1 MKKLLSVI
9 LAAAMAAGM
18 TVSALAAPMECGN
31 VWEITVSDNA
41 GQWSGKDIKSTRAD
55 AVHSGSYGA
64 WIYAEG
70 SGASVTF
77 TAPFA
82 KTASDGVYNFT
93 FYTGSVAEG
102 DDWYATRV
110 TTNGASVNTINV
122 RNTIW
127 SKETEGNFTKYTG
140 TITDPASTGI
150 KIQAVNG
157 GWIGIDDI
165 VVTGSDGSV
174 LFEENFE
181 YGYKPKY
188 TSTDKWIVS
197 KADGMYAV
205 FGAGQGY
212 NGTKGLYL
220 NAVGKGT
227 ETLKALIPA
236 RTADG
241 IYKISYDI
249 NMLCGDPKSKIS
261 ISLDDNKTPVSN
273 ADGKSEFVNSYLV
286 NSDMWKIT
294 ELEAGSDKA
303 TNNRWYHVE
312 GTVTSTNTAENYFDI
327 RAVGWTA
334 MNIDNIVVENS
345 KGQVIFSEDFERTTA
360 GTTYTYPYF
369 ISGASANGFA
379 DKIVLSWKNPSVNVT
394 SFKINENGEEIQDS
408 SDFADMLSLEA
419 NDFNTFEITTDIKEG
434 DTHTYDI
441 VYIVDGEE
449 LHKTVTATAG
459 SFSGERGYASNGYY
473 LKNSSFGKSASG
485 NEAFGS
491 VSVDSD
497 EKYSGKTSLR
507 INPNITGSS
516 WNNPNTVELLM
527 QPEPN
532 AVEAGKTYILKFM
545 LKTLN
550 GDGVTLLYNDANG
563 NYYPDTTG
571 YFIEDC
577 GGKNYTT
584 GWMPVEFVFT
594 AQHVNPYIRLYF
606 RGYADAHWIDDV
618 ALYEY
623 NTDTLQTIGN
633 NLIANGGFEY
643 DVENLAISN
652 NAITWTNPEGAG
664 WDYVKIYKK
673 LADGSLKLLG
683 EAFDT
688 SFKLETATEAEETY
702 VVKTVLGNGDITAEH
717 ETGIVKRTADL
728 IVTEPVFDK
737 VTVNGDEITVDKEN
751 ITSLEPGMIKASV
764 NVENAGIEAGYSAK
778 AYMALYNG
786 NKLEKLT
793 SADTTVVQGGRDT
806 LSGILNVENI
816 EGRTLK
822 MFVWT
827 NEMTPVV
834 INSISE

>member
-1 MKKLLSVI
+1 MKKILSVI
-9 LAAAMAAGM
+9 LAAAMAASM
-18 TVSALAAPMECGN
+18 AVSVSAAPMECGN
-31 VWEITVSDNA
+31 TWTEAA
-41 GQWSGKDIKSTRAD
+41 GSNKGSGGSSTLKNETYA
-55 AVHSGSYGA
+55 HSGSYA
-64 WIYAEG
+64 AYIYSDWQDG
-70 SGASVTF
+70 GYITY
-77 TAPFA
+77 TAPISKKA
-82 KTASDGVYNFT
+82 GDGVYNFS
-93 FYTGSVAEG
+93 FYTKSA
-102 DDWYATRV
+102 APAARV
-110 TTNGASVNTINV
+110 TTDGAAVNTYNLGNSLWTV
-122 RNTIW
+122 
-127 SKETEGNFTKYTG
+127 TEEADGFKKYSG
-140 TITDPASTGI
+140 TITDSTSNQI
-150 KIQAVNG
+150 KIQVSKGNWLA
-157 GWIGIDDI
+157 IDDI

-188 TSTDKWIVS
+188 TAADKWIVS
-197 KADGMYAV
+197 KTNEMHAD
-205 FGAGQGY
+205 FGAGKGY

-220 NAVGKGT
+220 NSVGKGT
-227 ETLKALIPA
+227 ETLKALIPT

-249 NMLCGDPKSKIS
+249 NLLCGNPASKIS

-273 ADGKSEFVNSYLV
+273 ADGGSSFVNNFLV
-286 NSDMWKIT
+286 NSDMWNIT
-294 ELEAGSDKA
+294 ELEPDSGNAV
-303 TNNRWYHVE
+303 NRRWYHVE

-327 RAVGWTA
+327 RAAGWTN
-334 MNIDNIVVENS
+334 MNLDNIVVKNS
-345 KGQVIFSEDFERTTA
+345 KDQVIFSEDFENTTA

-369 ISGASANGFA
+369 ISGVSANGFA
-379 DKIVLSWKNPSVNVT
+379 DKIVLSWKNPSVAVT
-394 SFKINENGEEIQDS
+394 SFKINENGEEIPDS
-408 SDFADMLSLEA
+408 VDFAELLKLDA
-419 NDFNTFEITTDIKEG
+419 NEFNKIEIATDIHEG
-434 DTHTYDI
+434 ETHTYDI
-441 VYIVDGEE
+441 VYVVDGEE

-485 NEAFGS
+485 SEAFGS

-507 INPNITGSS
+507 INPNISGSS
-516 WNNPNTVELLM
+516 WNNSNTVELMM
-527 QPEPN
+527 QPEAN
-532 AVEAGKTYILKFM
+532 TVEAGKTYILKFM

-550 GDGVTLLYNDANG
+550 GDGVTLMYNDANG

-571 YFIEDC
+571 YYVEDC

-623 NTDTLQTIGN
+623 NTDTFQTVGG
-633 NLIANGGFEY
+633 NLISNGGFEY
-643 DVENLAISN
+643 DVENLAISGN
-652 NAITWTNPEGAG
+652 MITWTNPDGAG
-664 WDYVKIYKK
+664 WDYIKVYKK
-673 LADGSLKLLG
+673 LADGSLKFLG
-683 EAFDT
+683 ESFDT
-688 SFKLETATEAEETY
+688 SFKLENATEAEETY

-717 ETGIVKRTADL
+717 ETGTVKRTADL

-737 VTVNGDEITVDKEN
+737 VTVNGDEIIVDKAN
-751 ITSLEPGMIKASV
+751 ITALETGMIKASV
-764 NVENAGIEAGYSAK
+764 NVENTGIEAGYSAK

-793 SADTTVVQGGRDT
+793 LADTTVVQGGRDT
-806 LSGILNVENI
+806 LSGVLNVENI

>member
-1 MKKLLSVI
+1 MKKILSVI
-9 LAAAMAAGM
+9 LAAAMAASM
-18 TVSALAAPMECGN
+18 AVSVSAAPMECGN
-31 VWEITVSDNA
+31 TWTIVDKNA
-41 GQWSGKDIKSTRAD
+41 GQWVGKDIKSTRAD

-64 WIYAEG
+64 WLYADG

-82 KTASDGVYNFT
+82 KAASDGVYNFT
-93 FYTGSVAEG
+93 FYTGSVSQNS
-102 DDWYATRV
+102 DWNAARV
-110 TTNGASVNTINV
+110 TTNGKSVNTINV
-122 RNTIW
+122 LNATW

-140 TITDPASTGI
+140 TITDPTSTEI
-150 KIQAVNG
+150 KIEAING

-188 TSTDKWIVS
+188 TAADKWIVS

-220 NAVGKGT
+220 NSVGKGT
-227 ETLKALIPA
+227 ETLKALIPT

-249 NMLCGDPKSKIS
+249 NMLCGNPASKIS

-273 ADGKSEFVNSYLV
+273 ADGGSSFVNNYLV
-286 NSDMWKIT
+286 NSDMWNIT
-294 ELEAGSDKA
+294 ELEPDSEKA
-303 TNNRWYHVE
+303 ANKRWYHVE

-327 RAVGWTA
+327 KAVGWTA
-334 MNIDNIVVENS
+334 MNLDNIVVKNS
-345 KGQVIFSEDFERTTA
+345 KDQVIFSEDFENTTA

-369 ISGASANGFA
+369 ISGVSANGFA
-379 DKIVLSWKNPSVNVT
+379 DKIVLSWKNPSVAVT
-394 SFKINENGEEIQDS
+394 SFKINENGEEIPDS
-408 SDFADMLSLEA
+408 VDFAELLKLDA
-419 NDFNTFEITTDIKEG
+419 NKFNKIEIATDIHEG
-434 DTHTYDI
+434 ETHTYDI
-441 VYIVDGEE
+441 VYVVDGEE

-485 NEAFGS
+485 SEAFGS

-507 INPNITGSS
+507 INPNISGSS
-516 WNNPNTVELLM
+516 WNNPNTVELMM
-527 QPEPN
+527 QPEAN
-532 AVEAGKTYILKFM
+532 TVEAGKTYILKFM

-550 GDGVTLLYNDANG
+550 GDGVTLMYNDANG

-571 YFIEDC
+571 YYVEDC

-623 NTDTLQTIGN
+623 NTDTFQTVGG
-633 NLIANGGFEY
+633 NLISNGGFEY
-643 DVENLAISN
+643 DVENLAISGN
-652 NAITWTNPEGAG
+652 MITWTNPDGAG
-664 WDYVKIYKK
+664 WDYIKVYKK
-673 LADGSLKLLG
+673 LADGSLKFLG
-683 EAFDT
+683 ESFDT
-688 SFKLETATEAEETY
+688 SFKLENATEAEETY

-717 ETGIVKRTADL
+717 ETGTVKRTADL

-737 VTVNGDEITVDKEN
+737 VTVNGDEIIVDKAN
-751 ITSLEPGMIKASV
+751 ITALETGMIKASV
-764 NVENAGIEAGYSAK
+764 NVENTGIEAGYSAK

-793 SADTTVVQGGRDT
+793 LADTTVVQGGRDT
-806 LSGILNVENI
+806 LSGVLNVENI

>member
-1 MKKLLSVI
+1 MKKILSVI
-9 LAAAMAAGM
+9 LTAAMAASM
-18 TVSALAAPMECGN
+18 AVSVSAALMECGN
-31 VWEITVSDNA
+31 TWTEAADSNK
-41 GQWSGKDIKSTRAD
+41 GSGGSSTLKNETHA
-55 AVHSGSYGA
+55 HSGSYA
-64 WIYAEG
+64 AYIYSDYRDG
-70 SGASVTF
+70 GYITY
-77 TAPFA
+77 TAPISKKA
-82 KTASDGVYNFT
+82 GDGVYNFS
-93 FYTGSVAEG
+93 FYTKSAAAE
-102 DDWYATRV
+102 ARV
-110 TTNGASVNTINV
+110 TTNGASVNTYNLGNNLWTV
-122 RNTIW
+122 
-127 SKETEGNFTKYTG
+127 TEEADGFKKYSG
-140 TITDPASTGI
+140 TITDPTSDQI
-150 KIQAVNG
+150 KIQVSKGNWLA
-157 GWIGIDDI
+157 IDDI

-188 TSTDKWIVS
+188 TAADKWIVS
-197 KADGMYAV
+197 KTDEMYAV

-220 NAVGKGT
+220 NSVGKGT
-227 ETLKALIPA
+227 ETLKALIPT

-249 NMLCGDPKSKIS
+249 NLLCGNPASKIS

-273 ADGKSEFVNSYLV
+273 ADGGSSFVNNFLI
-286 NSDMWKIT
+286 NSDMWNIT
-294 ELEAGSDKA
+294 ELEQAS
-303 TNNRWYHVE
+303 TNAVNRRWYHVE
-312 GTVTSTNTAENYFDI
+312 GTVTSTNTAEIYFDI
-327 RAVGWTA
+327 RAAGYTN
-334 MNIDNIVVENS
+334 MNLDNIVVKNS
-345 KGQVIFSEDFERTTA
+345 KDQVIFSEDFENITA

-394 SFKINENGEEIQDS
+394 SFEIKENGVEIPDS
-408 SDFADMLSLEA
+408 SDFAGKWYLEA
-419 NDFNTFEITTDIKEG
+419 NAFNTFEITTDISEG

-441 VYIVDGEE
+441 VYVVDGEE

-473 LKNSSFGKSASG
+473 LKNSSFAKSRDGS
-485 NEAFGS
+485 EAFGS

-507 INPNITGSS
+507 INPNISGSS
-516 WNNPNTVELLM
+516 WDNSNTVELMM
-527 QPEPN
+527 QPEPST
-532 AVEAGKTYILKFM
+532 VEVGKTYILKFM

-550 GDGVTLLYNDANG
+550 GDGVTLMYNDASG

-571 YFIEDC
+571 YYVEDC

-606 RGYADAHWIDDV
+606 RGYADAHWIDDI

-623 NTDTLQTIGN
+623 NTDTFQAVGK
-633 NLIANGGFEY
+633 NLISNGGFEY
-643 DVENLAISN
+643 DVENLAISGN
-652 NAITWTNPEGAG
+652 MITWTNPDGAG
-664 WDYVKIYKK
+664 WDYIKVYKK
-673 LADGSLKLLG
+673 LADGSLKFLG
-683 EAFDT
+683 ESFDT
-688 SFKLETATEAEETY
+688 SFKLENATEAEETY
-702 VVKTVLGNGDITAEH
+702 VVKTVLGNGDIIAEH
-717 ETGIVKRTADL
+717 ETGTVKRTADL

-737 VTVNGDEITVDKEN
+737 VTVNGDEITVDKAN

-764 NVENAGIEAGYSAK
+764 NVQNAGIEAGYSAK

-793 SADTTVVQGGRDT
+793 LADTTVVQGGRDT
-806 LSGILNVENI
+806 LSGVLNVENI

>member
-1 MKKLLSVI
+1 MKKILSVI
-9 LAAAMAAGM
+9 LAAAMAASM
-18 TVSALAAPMECGN
+18 AVSVSAAPMECGN
-31 VWEITVSDNA
+31 TWTEAA
-41 GQWSGKDIKSTRAD
+41 GSNKGSGGSSTLKNETYA
-55 AVHSGSYGA
+55 HSGSYA
-64 WIYAEG
+64 AYIYSDWQDG
-70 SGASVTF
+70 GYITY
-77 TAPFA
+77 TAPISKKA
-82 KTASDGVYNFT
+82 GDGVYNFS
-93 FYTGSVAEG
+93 FYTKSA
-102 DDWYATRV
+102 APAARV
-110 TTNGASVNTINV
+110 TTDGAAVNTYNLGNSLWTV
-122 RNTIW
+122 
-127 SKETEGNFTKYTG
+127 TEEADGFKKYSG
-140 TITDPASTGI
+140 TITDSTSNQI
-150 KIQAVNG
+150 KIQVSKGNWLA
-157 GWIGIDDI
+157 IDDI

-188 TSTDKWIVS
+188 TAADKWIVS

-220 NAVGKGT
+220 NSVGKGT
-227 ETLKALIPA
+227 ETLKALIPT

-249 NMLCGDPKSKIS
+249 NLLCGNPASKIS

-273 ADGKSEFVNSYLV
+273 ADGGSSFVNNFLV
-286 NSDMWKIT
+286 NSDMWNIT
-294 ELEAGSDKA
+294 ELEPDSGNAV
-303 TNNRWYHVE
+303 NRRWYHVE

-327 RAVGWTA
+327 RAAGWTN
-334 MNIDNIVVENS
+334 MNLDNIVVKNS
-345 KGQVIFSEDFERTTA
+345 KDQVIFSEDFENTTA

-369 ISGASANGFA
+369 ISGVSANGFA
-379 DKIVLSWKNPSVNVT
+379 DKIVLSWKNPSVAVT
-394 SFKINENGEEIQDS
+394 SFKINENGEEIPDS
-408 SDFADMLSLEA
+408 VDFAELLKLDA
-419 NDFNTFEITTDIKEG
+419 NEFNKIEIATDIHEG
-434 DTHTYDI
+434 ETHTYDI
-441 VYIVDGEE
+441 VYVVDGEE

-485 NEAFGS
+485 SEAFGS

-507 INPNITGSS
+507 INPNISGSS
-516 WNNPNTVELLM
+516 WNNPNTVELMM
-527 QPEPN
+527 QPEAN
-532 AVEAGKTYILKFM
+532 TVEAGKTYILKFM

-550 GDGVTLLYNDANG
+550 GDGVTLMYNDANG

-571 YFIEDC
+571 YYVEDC

-623 NTDTLQTIGN
+623 NTDTFQTVGG
-633 NLIANGGFEY
+633 NLISNGGFEY
-643 DVENLAISN
+643 DVENLAISGN
-652 NAITWTNPEGAG
+652 MITWTNPDGAG
-664 WDYVKIYKK
+664 WDYIKVYKK
-673 LADGSLKLLG
+673 LADGSLKFLG
-683 EAFDT
+683 ESFDT
-688 SFKLETATEAEETY
+688 SFKLENATEAEETY

-717 ETGIVKRTADL
+717 ETGTVKRTADL

-737 VTVNGDEITVDKEN
+737 VTVNGDEIIVDKAN
-751 ITSLEPGMIKASV
+751 ITALETGMIKASV
-764 NVENAGIEAGYSAK
+764 NVENTGIEAGYSAK

-793 SADTTVVQGGRDT
+793 LADTTVVQGGRDT
-806 LSGILNVENI
+806 LSGVLNVENI

>member
-1 MKKLLSVI
+1 MKKILSVI
-9 LAAAMAAGM
+9 LAAAMAASM
-18 TVSALAAPMECGN
+18 AVSVSAAPMECGN
-31 VWEITVSDNA
+31 TWTEAADSNK
-41 GQWSGKDIKSTRAD
+41 GSGGSSTLKNETYA
-55 AVHSGSYGA
+55 HSGSYA
-64 WIYAEG
+64 AYIYSDWQDG
-70 SGASVTF
+70 GYITY
-77 TAPFA
+77 TAPISKKA
-82 KTASDGVYNFT
+82 GDGVYNFS
-93 FYTGSVAEG
+93 FYTKSA
-102 DDWYATRV
+102 APAARV
-110 TTNGASVNTINV
+110 TTDGAAVNTYNLGNSLWTV
-122 RNTIW
+122 
-127 SKETEGNFTKYTG
+127 TEEADGFKKYSG
-140 TITDPASTGI
+140 TITDSTSNQI
-150 KIQAVNG
+150 KIQVSKGNWLA
-157 GWIGIDDI
+157 IDDI

-188 TSTDKWIVS
+188 TAADKWIVS
-197 KADGMYAV
+197 KTNEMHAN
-205 FGAGQGY
+205 FGAGLGY

-220 NAVGKGT
+220 NSVGKGT
-227 ETLKALIPA
+227 ETLKALIPT

-249 NMLCGDPKSKIS
+249 NMLCGNPGSKIS

-273 ADGKSEFVNSYLV
+273 ADGGSSFVNNYLV
-286 NSDMWKIT
+286 NSDMWNIT
-294 ELEAGSDKA
+294 ELEPDSEKA
-303 TNNRWYHVE
+303 ANKRWYHVE
-312 GTVTSTNTAENYFDI
+312 GTVTSPNTAENYFDI
-327 RAVGWTA
+327 KAVGWTA
-334 MNIDNIVVENS
+334 MNLDNIVVKNS
-345 KGQVIFSEDFERTTA
+345 KDQVIFSEDFENITA

-369 ISGASANGFA
+369 ISGVSANGFA
-379 DKIVLSWKNPSVNVT
+379 DKIVLSWKNPSVDVT
-394 SFKINENGEEIQDS
+394 SFKINENGEEIPDS
-408 SDFADMLSLEA
+408 VDFAELLKLDA
-419 NDFNTFEITTDIKEG
+419 NEFNKIEIATDIHEG
-434 DTHTYDI
+434 ETHTYDI
-441 VYIVDGEE
+441 VYVVDGEE

-485 NEAFGS
+485 SEAFGS

-507 INPNITGSS
+507 INPNISGSS
-516 WNNPNTVELLM
+516 WNNPNTVELMM
-527 QPEPN
+527 QPEAN
-532 AVEAGKTYILKFM
+532 TVEAGKTYILKFM

-550 GDGVTLLYNDANG
+550 GDGVTLMYNDANG

-571 YFIEDC
+571 YYVEDC

-623 NTDTLQTIGN
+623 NTDTFQTVGG
-633 NLIANGGFEY
+633 NLISNGGFEY
-643 DVENLAISN
+643 DVENLAISGN
-652 NAITWTNPEGAG
+652 MITWTNPDGAG
-664 WDYVKIYKK
+664 WDYIKVYKK
-673 LADGSLKLLG
+673 LADGSLKFLG
-683 EAFDT
+683 ESFDT
-688 SFKLETATEAEETY
+688 SFKLENATEAEETY

-717 ETGIVKRTADL
+717 ETGTVKRTADL

-737 VTVNGDEITVDKEN
+737 VTVNGDEIIVDKAN
-751 ITSLEPGMIKASV
+751 ITALETGMIKASV
-764 NVENAGIEAGYSAK
+764 NVENTGIEAGYSAK

-793 SADTTVVQGGRDT
+793 LADTTVVQGGRDT
-806 LSGILNVENI
+806 LSGVLNVENI

>member
-1 MKKLLSVI
+1 MKKILSVI
-9 LAAAMAAGM
+9 LAAAMAASM
-18 TVSALAAPMECGN
+18 AVSVSAAPMECGN
-31 VWEITVSDNA
+31 TWTEAA
-41 GQWSGKDIKSTRAD
+41 GSNKGSGGSSTLKNETYA
-55 AVHSGSYGA
+55 HSGSYA
-64 WIYAEG
+64 AYIYSDWQDG
-70 SGASVTF
+70 GYITY
-77 TAPFA
+77 TAPISKKA
-82 KTASDGVYNFT
+82 GDGIYNFS
-93 FYTGSVAEG
+93 FYTKSA
-102 DDWYATRV
+102 APAARV
-110 TTNGASVNTINV
+110 TTDGAAVNTYDLGNSLWKV
-122 RNTIW
+122 TE
-127 SKETEGNFTKYTG
+127 ETDGFKKYSG
-140 TITDPASTGI
+140 TITDSTSNQI
-150 KIQAVNG
+150 KIQVSKGNWLA
-157 GWIGIDDI
+157 IDDI

-181 YGYKPKY
+181 YGHKPKY
-188 TSTDKWIVS
+188 TAADKWIVS

-220 NAVGKGT
+220 NSVGKGT
-227 ETLKALIPA
+227 ETLKALIPT

-249 NMLCGDPKSKIS
+249 NLLCGNPASKIS

-273 ADGKSEFVNSYLV
+273 ADGGSSFVNNFLV
-286 NSDMWKIT
+286 NSDTWNIT
-294 ELEAGSDKA
+294 ELEPDSGNAV
-303 TNNRWYHVE
+303 NRRWYHVE

-327 RAVGWTA
+327 RAAGWTN
-334 MNIDNIVVENS
+334 MNLDNIVVKNS
-345 KGQVIFSEDFERTTA
+345 KDQVIFSEDFENTTA

-369 ISGASANGFA
+369 ISGVSANGFA
-379 DKIVLSWKNPSVNVT
+379 DKIVLSWKNPSVAVT
-394 SFKINENGEEIQDS
+394 SFKINENGEEIPDS
-408 SDFADMLSLEA
+408 VDFAELLKLDA
-419 NDFNTFEITTDIKEG
+419 NEFNKIEIATDIHEG
-434 DTHTYDI
+434 ETHTYDI
-441 VYIVDGEE
+441 VYVVDGEE

-485 NEAFGS
+485 SEAFGS

-507 INPNITGSS
+507 INPNISGSS
-516 WNNPNTVELLM
+516 WNNPNTVELMM
-527 QPEPN
+527 QPEAN
-532 AVEAGKTYILKFM
+532 TVEAGKTYILKFM

-550 GDGVTLLYNDANG
+550 GDGVTLMYNDANG

-571 YFIEDC
+571 YYVEDC

-623 NTDTLQTIGN
+623 NTDTFQTVGG
-633 NLIANGGFEY
+633 NLISNGGFEY
-643 DVENLAISN
+643 DVENLAISGN
-652 NAITWTNPEGAG
+652 MITWTNPDGAG
-664 WDYVKIYKK
+664 WDYIKVYKK
-673 LADGSLKLLG
+673 LADGSLKFLG
-683 EAFDT
+683 ESFDT
-688 SFKLETATEAEETY
+688 SFKLENATEAEETY

-717 ETGIVKRTADL
+717 ETGTVKRTADL

-737 VTVNGDEITVDKEN
+737 VTVNGDEIIVDKAN
-751 ITSLEPGMIKASV
+751 ITALETGMIKASV
-764 NVENAGIEAGYSAK
+764 NVENTGIEAGYSAK

-793 SADTTVVQGGRDT
+793 LADTTVVQGGRDT
-806 LSGILNVENI
+806 LSGVLNVENI

>member
-1 MKKLLSVI
+1 MKKILSVI
-9 LAAAMAAGM
+9 LAAAMAASM
-18 TVSALAAPMECGN
+18 AVSVSAAPMECGN
-31 VWEITVSDNA
+31 TWTEAA
-41 GQWSGKDIKSTRAD
+41 GSNKGSGGSSTLKNETYA
-55 AVHSGSYGA
+55 HSGSYA
-64 WIYAEG
+64 AYIYSDWQDG
-70 SGASVTF
+70 GYITY
-77 TAPFA
+77 TAPISKKA
-82 KTASDGVYNFT
+82 GDGVYNFS
-93 FYTGSVAEG
+93 FYTKSA
-102 DDWYATRV
+102 APAARV
-110 TTNGASVNTINV
+110 TTDGAAVNTYDLGNSLWKV
-122 RNTIW
+122 TE
-127 SKETEGNFTKYTG
+127 ETDGFKKYSG
-140 TITDPASTGI
+140 TITDSTSNQI
-150 KIQAVNG
+150 KIQVSKGNWLA
-157 GWIGIDDI
+157 IDDI

-181 YGYKPKY
+181 YGHKPKY
-188 TSTDKWIVS
+188 TAADKWIVS

-220 NAVGKGT
+220 NSVGKGT
-227 ETLKALIPA
+227 ETLKALIPT

-249 NMLCGDPKSKIS
+249 NMLCGNPGSKIS

-273 ADGKSEFVNSYLV
+273 ADGGSSFVNNYLV
-286 NSDMWKIT
+286 NSDMWNIT
-294 ELEAGSDKA
+294 ELEPDSEKDANK
-303 TNNRWYHVE
+303 RWYHVE

-327 RAVGWTA
+327 KAAGWTA
-334 MNIDNIVVENS
+334 MNLDNIVVKNS
-345 KGQVIFSEDFERTTA
+345 KDQVIFSEDFENTTA
-360 GTTYTYPYF
+360 GTTYTYPCF
-369 ISGASANGFA
+369 ISGVSANGFA
-379 DKIVLSWKNPSVNVT
+379 DKIVLSWKNPSVAVT
-394 SFKINENGEEIQDS
+394 SFKINENGEEIPDS
-408 SDFADMLSLEA
+408 VDFAELLKLDA
-419 NDFNTFEITTDIKEG
+419 NEFNKIEIATDIHEG
-434 DTHTYDI
+434 ETHTYDI
-441 VYIVDGEE
+441 VYVVDGEE

-485 NEAFGS
+485 SEAFGS

-507 INPNITGSS
+507 INPNISGSS
-516 WNNPNTVELLM
+516 WNNPNTVELMM
-527 QPEPN
+527 QPEAN
-532 AVEAGKTYILKFM
+532 TVEAGKTYILKFM

-550 GDGVTLLYNDANG
+550 GDGVTLMYNDANG

-571 YFIEDC
+571 YYVEDC

-623 NTDTLQTIGN
+623 NTDTFQTVGG
-633 NLIANGGFEY
+633 NLISNGGFEY
-643 DVENLAISN
+643 DVENLAISGN
-652 NAITWTNPEGAG
+652 MITWTNPDGAG
-664 WDYVKIYKK
+664 WDYIKVYKK
-673 LADGSLKLLG
+673 LADGSLKFLG
-683 EAFDT
+683 ESFDT
-688 SFKLETATEAEETY
+688 SFKLENATEAEETY

-717 ETGIVKRTADL
+717 ETGTVKRTADL

-737 VTVNGDEITVDKEN
+737 VTVNGDEIIVDKAN
-751 ITSLEPGMIKASV
+751 ITALETGMIKASV
-764 NVENAGIEAGYSAK
+764 NVENTGIEAGYSAK

-793 SADTTVVQGGRDT
+793 LADTTVVQGGRDT
-806 LSGILNVENI
+806 LSGVLNVENI

>member
-1 MKKLLSVI
+1 MKKILSVI
-9 LAAAMAAGM
+9 LAAAMAASM
-18 TVSALAAPMECGN
+18 AVSVSAAPMECGN
-31 VWEITVSDNA
+31 TWTIVDKNA
-41 GQWSGKDIKSTRAD
+41 GQWVGKDIKSTRAD

-64 WIYAEG
+64 WLYADG

-93 FYTGSVAEG
+93 FYTGSVSQNS
-102 DDWYATRV
+102 DWNAARV
-110 TTNGASVNTINV
+110 TTNGKSVNTINV
-122 RNTIW
+122 LNATW

-140 TITDPASTGI
+140 TITDPTSTEI
-150 KIQAVNG
+150 KIEAING

-188 TSTDKWIVS
+188 TAADKWIVS

-220 NAVGKGT
+220 NSVGKGT
-227 ETLKALIPA
+227 ETLKALIPT

-249 NMLCGDPKSKIS
+249 NMLCGNPGSKIS

-273 ADGKSEFVNSYLV
+273 ADGGSSFVNNYLV
-286 NSDMWKIT
+286 NSDMWNIT
-294 ELEAGSDKA
+294 ELEPDSGNAV
-303 TNNRWYHVE
+303 NRRWYHVE

-327 RAVGWTA
+327 RAAGWTN
-334 MNIDNIVVENS
+334 MNLDNIVVKNS
-345 KGQVIFSEDFERTTA
+345 KDQVIFSEDFENTTA

-369 ISGASANGFA
+369 ISGVSANGFA
-379 DKIVLSWKNPSVNVT
+379 DKIVLSWKNPSVAVT
-394 SFKINENGEEIQDS
+394 SFKINENGEEIPDS
-408 SDFADMLSLEA
+408 VDFAELLKLDA
-419 NDFNTFEITTDIKEG
+419 NEFNKIEIATDIHEG
-434 DTHTYDI
+434 ETHTYDI
-441 VYIVDGEE
+441 VYVVDGEE

-485 NEAFGS
+485 SEAFGS

-507 INPNITGSS
+507 INPNISGSS
-516 WNNPNTVELLM
+516 WNNPNTVELMM
-527 QPEPN
+527 QPEAN
-532 AVEAGKTYILKFM
+532 TVEAGKTYILKFM

-550 GDGVTLLYNDANG
+550 GDGVTLMYNDANG

-571 YFIEDC
+571 YYVEDC

-623 NTDTLQTIGN
+623 NTDTFQTVGG
-633 NLIANGGFEY
+633 NLISNGGFEY
-643 DVENLAISN
+643 DVENLAISGN
-652 NAITWTNPEGAG
+652 MITWTNPDGAG
-664 WDYVKIYKK
+664 WDYIKVYKK
-673 LADGSLKLLG
+673 LADGSLKFLG
-683 EAFDT
+683 ESFDT
-688 SFKLETATEAEETY
+688 SFKLENATEAEETY

-717 ETGIVKRTADL
+717 ETGTVKRTADL

-737 VTVNGDEITVDKEN
+737 VTVNGDEITVDKAN
-751 ITSLEPGMIKASV
+751 ITTLETGMIKASV
-764 NVENAGIEAGYSAK
+764 NVENTGIEAGYSAK

-793 SADTTVVQGGRDT
+793 LADTTVVQGGRDT
-806 LSGILNVENI
+806 LSGVLNVENI

>member
-1 MKKLLSVI
+1 MKKILSVI
-9 LAAAMAAGM
+9 LAAAMAASM
-18 TVSALAAPMECGN
+18 AVSVSAAPMECGN
-31 VWEITVSDNA
+31 TWTEAA
-41 GQWSGKDIKSTRAD
+41 GSNKGSGGSSTLKNETYA
-55 AVHSGSYGA
+55 HSGSYA
-64 WIYAEG
+64 AYIYSDWQDG
-70 SGASVTF
+70 GYITY
-77 TAPFA
+77 TAPISKKA
-82 KTASDGVYNFT
+82 GDGVYNFS
-93 FYTGSVAEG
+93 FYTKSA
-102 DDWYATRV
+102 APAARV
-110 TTNGASVNTINV
+110 TTDGAAVNTYDLGNSLWTV
-122 RNTIW
+122 
-127 SKETEGNFTKYTG
+127 TEEADGFKKYSG
-140 TITDPASTGI
+140 TITDSTSNQI
-150 KIQAVNG
+150 KIQVSKGNWLA
-157 GWIGIDDI
+157 IDDI

-188 TSTDKWIVS
+188 TAADKWIVS
-197 KADGMYAV
+197 KTNEMHAD
-205 FGAGQGY
+205 FGAGKGY

-220 NAVGKGT
+220 NSVGKGT
-227 ETLKALIPA
+227 ETLKALIPT

-249 NMLCGDPKSKIS
+249 NLLCGNPASKIS

-273 ADGKSEFVNSYLV
+273 ADGGSNSCVNNYLV
-286 NSDMWKIT
+286 NSDMWNIT
-294 ELEAGSDKA
+294 ELEPDSGNAV
-303 TNNRWYHVE
+303 NRRWYHVE

-327 RAVGWTA
+327 RAAGWTN
-334 MNIDNIVVENS
+334 MNLDNIVVKNS
-345 KGQVIFSEDFERTTA
+345 KDQVIFSEDFENTTA

-369 ISGASANGFA
+369 ISGVSANGFA
-379 DKIVLSWKNPSVNVT
+379 DKIVLSWKNPSVAVT
-394 SFKINENGEEIQDS
+394 SFKINENGEEIPDS
-408 SDFADMLSLEA
+408 VDFAELLKLDA
-419 NDFNTFEITTDIKEG
+419 NEFNKIEIATDIHEG
-434 DTHTYDI
+434 ETHTYDI
-441 VYIVDGEE
+441 VYVVDGEE

-485 NEAFGS
+485 SEAFGS

-507 INPNITGSS
+507 INPNISGSS
-516 WNNPNTVELLM
+516 WNNPNTVELMM
-527 QPEPN
+527 QPEAN
-532 AVEAGKTYILKFM
+532 TVEAGKTYILKFM

-550 GDGVTLLYNDANG
+550 GDGVTLMYNDANG

-571 YFIEDC
+571 YYVEDC

-623 NTDTLQTIGN
+623 NTDTFQTVGG
-633 NLIANGGFEY
+633 NLISNGGFEY
-643 DVENLAISN
+643 DVENLAISGN
-652 NAITWTNPEGAG
+652 MITWTNPDGAG
-664 WDYVKIYKK
+664 WDYIKVYKK
-673 LADGSLKLLG
+673 LADGSLKFLG
-683 EAFDT
+683 ESFDT
-688 SFKLETATEAEETY
+688 SFKLENATEAEETY

-717 ETGIVKRTADL
+717 ETGTVKRTADL

-737 VTVNGDEITVDKEN
+737 VTVNGDEIIVDKAN
-751 ITSLEPGMIKASV
+751 ITALETGMIKASV
-764 NVENAGIEAGYSAK
+764 NVENTGIEAGYSAK

-793 SADTTVVQGGRDT
+793 LADTTVVQGGRDT
-806 LSGILNVENI
+806 LSGVLNVENI

-827 NEMTPVV
+827 NEMTPVA

>member
-1 MKKLLSVI
+1 MKKILSVI
-9 LAAAMAAGM
+9 LAAAMAASM
-18 TVSALAAPMECGN
+18 AVSVSAAPMECGN
-31 VWEITVSDNA
+31 TWTEAA
-41 GQWSGKDIKSTRAD
+41 GSNKGSGGSSTLKNETYA
-55 AVHSGSYGA
+55 HSGSYA
-64 WIYAEG
+64 AYIYSDWQDG
-70 SGASVTF
+70 GYITY
-77 TAPFA
+77 TAPISKKA
-82 KTASDGVYNFT
+82 GDGVYNFS
-93 FYTGSVAEG
+93 FYTKSA
-102 DDWYATRV
+102 APAARV
-110 TTNGASVNTINV
+110 TTDGAAVNTYNLGNSLWKV
-122 RNTIW
+122 
-127 SKETEGNFTKYTG
+127 TEEADGFKKYSG
-140 TITDPASTGI
+140 TITDSTSNQI
-150 KIQAVNG
+150 KIQVSKGNWLA
-157 GWIGIDDI
+157 IDDI

-188 TSTDKWIVS
+188 TAADKWIVS
-197 KADGMYAV
+197 KTNEMHAD
-205 FGAGQGY
+205 FGAGKGY

-220 NAVGKGT
+220 NSVGKGT
-227 ETLKALIPA
+227 ETLKALIPT

-249 NMLCGDPKSKIS
+249 NLLCGNPASKIS

-273 ADGKSEFVNSYLV
+273 ADGGSNSCVNNYLV
-286 NSDMWKIT
+286 NSDMWNIT
-294 ELEAGSDKA
+294 ELEPDSGNAV
-303 TNNRWYHVE
+303 NRRWYHVE

-327 RAVGWTA
+327 RAAGWTN
-334 MNIDNIVVENS
+334 MNLDNIVVKNS
-345 KGQVIFSEDFERTTA
+345 KDQVIFSEDFENTTA

-369 ISGASANGFA
+369 ISGVSANGFA
-379 DKIVLSWKNPSVNVT
+379 DKIVLSWKNPSVAVT
-394 SFKINENGEEIQDS
+394 SFKINENGEEIPDS
-408 SDFADMLSLEA
+408 VDFAELLKLDA
-419 NDFNTFEITTDIKEG
+419 NEFNKIEIATEIHEG
-434 DTHTYDI
+434 ETHTYDI
-441 VYIVDGEE
+441 VYVVDGEE

-485 NEAFGS
+485 SEAFGS

-507 INPNITGSS
+507 INPNISGSS
-516 WNNPNTVELLM
+516 WNNPNTVELMM
-527 QPEPN
+527 QPEAN
-532 AVEAGKTYILKFM
+532 TVEAGKTYILKFM

-550 GDGVTLLYNDANG
+550 GDGVTLMYNDANG

-571 YFIEDC
+571 YYVEDC

-623 NTDTLQTIGN
+623 NTDTFQTVGG
-633 NLIANGGFEY
+633 NLISNGGFEY
-643 DVENLAISN
+643 DVENLAISGN
-652 NAITWTNPEGAG
+652 MITWTNPDGAG
-664 WDYVKIYKK
+664 WDYIKVYKK
-673 LADGSLKLLG
+673 LADGSLKFLG
-683 EAFDT
+683 ESFDT
-688 SFKLETATEAEETY
+688 SFKLENATEAEETY

-717 ETGIVKRTADL
+717 ETGTVKRTADL

-737 VTVNGDEITVDKEN
+737 VTVNGDEIIVDKAN
-751 ITSLEPGMIKASV
+751 ITALETGMIKASV
-764 NVENAGIEAGYSAK
+764 NVENTGIEAGYSAK

-793 SADTTVVQGGRDT
+793 LADTTVVQGGRDT
-806 LSGILNVENI
+806 LSGVLNVENI

>member
-1 MKKLLSVI
+1 MKKILSVI
-9 LAAAMAAGM
+9 LAAAMAASM
-18 TVSALAAPMECGN
+18 AVSVSAAPMECGN
-31 VWEITVSDNA
+31 TWTEAADSNK
-41 GQWSGKDIKSTRAD
+41 GSGGSSTLKNETYA
-55 AVHSGSYGA
+55 HSGSYA
-64 WIYAEG
+64 AYIYSDWQDG
-70 SGASVTF
+70 GYITY
-77 TAPFA
+77 TAPISKKA
-82 KTASDGVYNFT
+82 GDGVYNFS
-93 FYTGSVAEG
+93 FYTKSA
-102 DDWYATRV
+102 APAARV
-110 TTNGASVNTINV
+110 TTDGAAVNTYNLGNSLWTV
-122 RNTIW
+122 
-127 SKETEGNFTKYTG
+127 TEEADGFKKYSG
-140 TITDPASTGI
+140 TITDSTSNQI
-150 KIQAVNG
+150 KIQVSKGNWLA
-157 GWIGIDDI
+157 IDDI

-188 TSTDKWIVS
+188 TAADKWIVS

-220 NAVGKGT
+220 NSVGKGT
-227 ETLKALIPA
+227 ETLKALIPT

-249 NMLCGDPKSKIS
+249 NMLCGNPASKIS

-273 ADGKSEFVNSYLV
+273 ADGGSSFVNNYLV
-286 NSDMWKIT
+286 NSDMWNIT
-294 ELEAGSDKA
+294 ELEPDSEKA
-303 TNNRWYHVE
+303 ANKRWYHVE

-327 RAVGWTA
+327 KAVGWTA
-334 MNIDNIVVENS
+334 MNLDNIVVKNS
-345 KGQVIFSEDFERTTA
+345 KDQVIFSEDFENTTA

-369 ISGASANGFA
+369 ISGVSANGFA
-379 DKIVLSWKNPSVNVT
+379 DKIVLSWKNPSVAVT
-394 SFKINENGEEIQDS
+394 SFKINENGEEIPDS
-408 SDFADMLSLEA
+408 VDFAELLKLDA
-419 NDFNTFEITTDIKEG
+419 NKFNKIEIATDIHEG
-434 DTHTYDI
+434 ETHTYDI
-441 VYIVDGEE
+441 VYVVDGEE

-485 NEAFGS
+485 SEAFGS

-507 INPNITGSS
+507 INPNISGSS
-516 WNNPNTVELLM
+516 WNNPNTVELMM
-527 QPEPN
+527 QPEAN
-532 AVEAGKTYILKFM
+532 TVEAGKTYILKFM

-550 GDGVTLLYNDANG
+550 GDGVTLMYNDANG

-571 YFIEDC
+571 YYVEDC

-623 NTDTLQTIGN
+623 NTDTFQTVGG
-633 NLIANGGFEY
+633 NLISNGGFEY
-643 DVENLAISN
+643 DVENLAISGN
-652 NAITWTNPEGAG
+652 MITWTNPDGAG
-664 WDYVKIYKK
+664 WDYIKVYKK
-673 LADGSLKLLG
+673 LADGSLKFLG
-683 EAFDT
+683 ESFDT
-688 SFKLETATEAEETY
+688 SFKLENATEAEETY

-717 ETGIVKRTADL
+717 ETGTVKRTADL

-737 VTVNGDEITVDKEN
+737 VTVNGDEIIVDKAN
-751 ITSLEPGMIKASV
+751 ITALETGMIKASV
-764 NVENAGIEAGYSAK
+764 NVENTGIEAGYSAK

-793 SADTTVVQGGRDT
+793 LADTTVVQGGRDT
-806 LSGILNVENI
+806 LSGVLNVENI

>member
-1 MKKLLSVI
+1 MKKILSVI
-9 LAAAMAAGM
+9 LTAAMAASM
-18 TVSALAAPMECGN
+18 AVSVSAAPMECGN
-31 VWEITVSDNA
+31 TWTEAADSNK
-41 GQWSGKDIKSTRAD
+41 GSGGSSTLKNETHA
-55 AVHSGSYGA
+55 HSGSYA
-64 WIYAEG
+64 AYIYSDWQDG
-70 SGASVTF
+70 GYITY
-77 TAPFA
+77 TAPISKKA
-82 KTASDGVYNFT
+82 GDGVYNFS
-93 FYTGSVAEG
+93 FYTKSA
-102 DDWYATRV
+102 APAARV
-110 TTNGASVNTINV
+110 TTNGAAVNTYDLGNSLWAV
-122 RNTIW
+122 
-127 SKETEGNFTKYTG
+127 TEEADGFKKYSG
-140 TITDPASTGI
+140 TITDSTSDQI
-150 KIQAVNG
+150 KIQVSKGA
-157 GWIGIDDI
+157 WLAIDDI

-188 TSTDKWIVS
+188 TAADKWIVS

-220 NAVGKGT
+220 NSAGKGT
-227 ETLKALIPA
+227 ETLKALIPT

-249 NMLCGDPKSKIS
+249 NMLCGNPASKIS

-273 ADGKSEFVNSYLV
+273 ADGKSNFVNNFLV
-286 NSDMWKIT
+286 NSDMWNIT
-294 ELEAGSDKA
+294 DLEHDSGKDGNKH
-303 TNNRWYHVE
+303 WYHVE
-312 GTVTSTNTAENYFDI
+312 GTVTSSDTAENYFDI
-327 RAVGWTA
+327 KAVGWTT
-334 MNIDNIVVENS
+334 MNLDNIVVKNS
-345 KGQVIFSEDFERTTA
+345 KDQVIFSEDFENITA

-379 DKIVLSWKNPSVNVT
+379 DKIVLSWKNPSVDVT
-394 SFKINENGEEIQDS
+394 SFKINENGEEIPDS
-408 SDFADMLSLEA
+408 YDNADVLSLEA
-419 NDFNTFEITTDIKEG
+419 NAFNKFEIATDIHEG
-434 DTHTYDI
+434 ETHTYDI
-441 VYIVDGEE
+441 VYVVDGEE

-473 LKNSSFGKSASG
+473 LKNSSFGKSADG
-485 NEAFGS
+485 NKAFGS

-507 INPNITGSS
+507 INPNITGSV
-516 WNNPNTVELLM
+516 WNNSNTVELLM

-563 NYYPDTTG
+563 NYYPNTTG
-571 YFIEDC
+571 YLIEDC

-594 AQHVNPYIRLYF
+594 AQHINPYIRLYF

-623 NTDTLQTIGN
+623 NTDTFQTVGG
-633 NLIANGGFEY
+633 NLISNGGFEY
-643 DVENLAISN
+643 DVENLAISGN
-652 NAITWTNPEGAG
+652 TITWTNPEGAG

-673 LADGSLKLLG
+673 LADGSLKPLG
-683 EAFDT
+683 ETFDT
-688 SFKLETATEAEETY
+688 SFKLETAAEAEETY
-702 VVKTVLGNGDITAEH
+702 VVKTVLANGDVTAEH
-717 ETGIVKRTADL
+717 ETGTVKRTADL
-728 IVTEPVFDK
+728 IVTEPIFDK
-737 VTVNGDEITVDKEN
+737 VTVNGEEVTVDKAN
-751 ITSLEPGMIKASV
+751 IASLEAGTIKASV
-764 NVENAGIEAGYSAK
+764 NVENVGIEAGYGAK